1 MSIKC
6 DAEVSGVFL
15 FDDRQQRICKAI
27 ERRGIDALGI
37 ANRVGDESEV
47 RSVDQSHAIEK
58 EKSHGGMMISFA
70 AVVEFFSSKRLFCQI
85 L

>member
-1 MSIKC
+1 LP
-6 DAEVSGVFL
+6 E
-15 FDDRQQRICKAI
+15 
-27 ERRGIDALGI
+27 
-37 ANRVGDESEV
+37 VGDESKV